1 MTTKQ
6 AERLQVK
13 ARTRIS
19 PQLEKCCLLLSA
31 NESYDRAAEN
41 IAVLTGINFSHSSQQ
56 RLVHRQEFRSPQI
69 QTIVEEISVDGGKV
83 RVRTPLGKPCEWKDY
98 KAVSLHKLASAAMFQ
113 DNQSLIDWV
122 NSQQLSEL
130 LTCLGDG
137 HDGIWNIVEQIA
149 KPDQRFEILDW
160 FHLTENLYKIDAL
173 PKFLDKVKT
182 HLWLG
187 EVDFAIAELE
197 LLSVPP
203 KNFIAYI
210 TKHRLRIPQYDV
222 LHDAGFTIG
231 SGAVESL
238 VKQISHRV
246 KISGAQWKKNNV
258 SQVLAHRTAY
268 LNGLFAA

>member
-1 MTTKQ
+1 
-6 AERLQVK
+6 LQVK

-31 NESYDRAAEN
+31 NESYERTSEN
-41 IAVLTGINFSHSSQQ
+41 IKVLTGINFNHSSQQ
-56 RLVHRQEFRSPQI
+56 RLVHRQDFTAPQVE
-69 QTIVEEISVDGGKV
+69 TIVEELSVDGGKI
-83 RVRTPLGKPCEWKDY
+83 RVRTPLGQACEWKDY
-98 KAVSLHKLASAAMFQ
+98 KAVSLHQLASAAKFQ

-130 LTCLGDG
+130 VTCLGDG
-137 HDGIWNIVEQIA
+137 HDGIWNIVGQIA
-149 KPDQRFEILDW
+149 NSEQRFEILDW
-160 FHLTENLYKIDAL
+160 FHLSENLYKVDAL
-173 PKFLDKVKT
+173 PKFLDKVKNY
-182 HLWLG
+182 LWLG
-187 EVDFAIAELE
+187 EVDFAIAELK
-197 LLSVPP
+197 LLSIPP

-210 TKHRLRIPQYDV
+210 TKHRCRIPQYDV
-222 LHDAGFTIG
+222 LQNRGFTVG

-246 KISGAQWKKNNV
+246 KISGAQWKKSNV

>member
-1 MTTKQ
+1 
-6 AERLQVK
+6 
-13 ARTRIS
+13 
-19 PQLEKCCLLLSA
+19 LLLSA
-31 NESYDRAAEN
+31 NESYERASEN
-41 IAVLTGINFSHSSQQ
+41 IQVLTGINFSHSSQQ
-56 RLVHRQEFRSPQI
+56 RLVHRQDFKPLQVE
-69 QTIVEEISVDGGKV
+69 TIVEEISVDGGKI

-98 KAVSLHKLASAAMFQ
+98 KAVSLHQLASAAKFQ

-130 LTCLGDG
+130 VTCLGDG

-149 KPDQRFEILDW
+149 NSEQRFEILDW
-160 FHLTENLYKIDAL
+160 FHLTENLYKIGEC

-182 HLWLG
+182 HLWCG
-187 EVDFAIAELE
+187 EVDLAIAKLQ
-197 LLSVPP
+197 LVSIPP

-210 TKHRLRIPQYDV
+210 TKHRCRIPQYNLLQNV
-222 LHDAGFTIG
+222 GSTIG

-246 KISGAQWKKNNV
+246 KISGAQWKKSNV

>member
-1 MTTKQ
+1 M
-6 AERLQVK
+6 QVK

-31 NESYDRAAEN
+31 NESYSRTEED
-41 IAVLTGINFSHSSQQ
+41 IKVLTGVGYGHSNQQ
-56 RLVHRQEFRSPQI
+56 RLVHRQEFTPPQVE
-69 QTIVEEISVDGGKV
+69 TIVEELSVDGGKI

-98 KAVSLHKLASAAMFQ
+98 KAVSLHQLASAAKFQ

-122 NSQQLSEL
+122 NSQQLGEL
-130 LTCLGDG
+130 VTCLGDG
-137 HDGIWNIVEQIA
+137 HDGIWNIVEKIA
-149 KPDQRFEILDW
+149 NSEQRFEILDW
-160 FHLTENLYKIDAL
+160 FHLTENLYKVDAA

-182 HLWLG
+182 HLWFG
-187 EVDFAIAELE
+187 EVDLAIAELE
-197 LLSVPP
+197 LLSTPP

-210 TKHRLRIPQYDV
+210 TKHRFRIPQYDA
-222 LHDAGFTIG
+222 LQTGGCTIG
-231 SGAVESL
+231 SGSVESL

-246 KISGAQWKKNNV
+246 KISGAQWEKKNI

>member
-1 MTTKQ
+1 
-6 AERLQVK
+6 V
-13 ARTRIS
+13 
-19 PQLEKCCLLLSA
+19 
-31 NESYDRAAEN
+31 N
-41 IAVLTGINFSHSSQQ
+41 
-56 RLVHRQEFRSPQI
+56 
-69 QTIVEEISVDGGKV
+69 
-83 RVRTPLGKPCEWKDY
+83 
-98 KAVSLHKLASAAMFQ
+98 LHQLASAAKFQ

-130 LTCLGDG
+130 VSCLGDG
-137 HDGIWNIVEQIA
+137 HDGIWNIVDQIA
-149 KPDQRFEILDW
+149 NSEQRFEILDW
-160 FHLTENLYKIDAL
+160 FHLIENLHKIDAV
-173 PKFLDKVKT
+173 PKSIDKVKA

-222 LHDAGFTIG
+222 LQNAGFTIG

-246 KISGAQWKKNNV
+246 KISGAQWKKSNV

>member
-1 MTTKQ
+1 
-6 AERLQVK
+6 LQVK

-31 NESYDRAAEN
+31 NESYSRTEED
-41 IAVLTGINFSHSSQQ
+41 IKVLTGVGYGHSNQQ
-56 RLVHRQEFRSPQI
+56 RLVHRQEFTPPQVE
-69 QTIVEEISVDGGKV
+69 TIVEELSVDGGKI

-98 KAVSLHKLASAAMFQ
+98 KAVSLHQLASAAKFQ

-122 NSQQLSEL
+122 NSQQLGEL
-130 LTCLGDG
+130 VTCLGDG

-149 KPDQRFEILDW
+149 NSEQRFEILDW
-160 FHLTENLYKIDAL
+160 FHLTENLYKVDAV

-182 HLWLG
+182 HLWFG
-187 EVDFAIAELE
+187 EVDLAIAELK
-197 LLSVPP
+197 LLSSPP

-210 TKHRLRIPQYDV
+210 TKHRFRIPQYDL
-222 LHDAGFTIG
+222 LHDAGLTIG

-238 VKQISHRV
+238 IKQISHRV
-246 KISGAQWKKNNV
+246 KISGAQWKKSNV